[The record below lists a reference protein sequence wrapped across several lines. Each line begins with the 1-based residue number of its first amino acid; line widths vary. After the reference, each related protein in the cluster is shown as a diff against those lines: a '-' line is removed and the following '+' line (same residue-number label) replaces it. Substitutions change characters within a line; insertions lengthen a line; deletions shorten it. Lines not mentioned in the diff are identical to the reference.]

1 MLHNSKPHLIE
12 NNVKYFINSTLTNCH
27 KFKDQ
32 YFNNIYNIS
41 LFIGFFLILG
51 IILFMNYKGNKT
63 TKELEM
69 KKQTD
74 RHYIIRRLLKIKQ
87 ENIDD
92 RSMRNNLITNLP
104 LYNEKI

>member
-1 MLHNSKPHLIE
+1 
-12 NNVKYFINSTLTNCH
+12 
-27 KFKDQ
+27 
-32 YFNNIYNIS
+32 
-41 LFIGFFLILG
+41 
-51 IILFMNYKGNKT
+51 MNYKGNKT

-92 RSMRNNLITNLP
+92 RMMRNNLITNLP

>member
-1 MLHNSKPHLIE
+1 M
-12 NNVKYFINSTLTNCH
+12 
-27 KFKDQ
+27 
-32 YFNNIYNIS
+32 
-41 LFIGFFLILG
+41 ILG

-92 RSMRNNLITNLP
+92 RRMRNNLITNLP